1 MQCHFFVFFHIA
13 YIFFSFAGAMDDSQF
28 YYDAWNDSHCSCP
41 GCDGLTTKLCIDAQF
56 ASSECGTEPPVFV
69 CDKCANRVRAEF
81 LLDIVQ
87 PIGEVAASCENK
99 PCKGDDRTA
108 KYTCFSESC
117 IKKQRYEK
125 TVTRNLATT
134 WPPLYS
140 SFEAKKIGERRG
152 EGRGCQKGAMINRWG
167 AI

>member
-1 MQCHFFVFFHIA
+1 
-13 YIFFSFAGAMDDSQF
+13 MDDRQF
-28 YYDAWNDSHCSCP
+28 YYDAWNDSQCNCP

-69 CDKCANRVRAEF
+69 CDKCANSVRAAF

-108 KYTCFSESC
+108 KYTCFSETC
-117 IKKQRYEK
+117 IKKQRYE
-125 TVTRNLATT
+125 TNLRGKFFSQETLVIVKIKRVIGDNMFYMT
-134 WPPLYS
+134 
-140 SFEAKKIGERRG
+140 SFLFASFI
-152 EGRGCQKGAMINRWG
+152 
-167 AI
+167 

>member
-1 MQCHFFVFFHIA
+1 MKKIPKAQSDHFFRFFFSA

-28 YYDAWNDSHCSCP
+28 YYDPWNDNECSST
-41 GCDGLTTKLCIDAQF
+41 GCNNPTTKLCIDAQF
-56 ASSECGTEPPVFV
+56 ASGDCGTEPPVFV
-69 CDKCANRVRAEF
+69 CDKCANRVRPEF

-117 IKKQRYEK
+117 IKKQRYG
-125 TVTRNLATT
+125 TN
-134 WPPLYS
+134 
-140 SFEAKKIGERRG
+140 
-152 EGRGCQKGAMINRWG
+152 N
-167 AI
+167 